1 MGINKRFAEARAKLS
16 QESGAKPGVLD
27 DILPRINQ
35 GIVIPIVSNSFRVE
49 QIFREGGETLWW
61 ATPSSWRSSRRAGP
75 AVLTY

>member
-49 QIFREGGETLWW
+49 QIFRLFKKDYAAKETF
-61 ATPSSWRSSRRAGP
+61 RFFK
-75 AVLTY
+75 